1 MLKRNIIQE
10 KILHGLERNR
20 SNFTKTIAPHTIA
33 DMMYRSMS
41 LAIIEPPQAASDR
54 RIGLET
60 T

>member
-1 MLKRNIIQE
+1 MLKRNATQE

-20 SNFTKTIAPHTIA
+20 SNFTKTITPHTIA

-41 LAIIEPPQAASDR
+41 LAIIKPPRAASDGR
-54 RIGLET
+54 FGLKT